1 MSTEEWRTILSHPSF
16 EASSLGQIRGGK
28 RGGIKKQRLHATGRW
43 HMRVGNTTQFVHI
56 LICEA
61 FHGPKP
67 NPTDTVDHINRDH
80 KDNRPENLRW
90 VSRTVQ
96 ARNHTGH
103 LNKGFPLYIN
113 HYINQTGTQFYAI
126 KVEIPGT
133 RGVGGTGRKFRHKAL
148 NIEHYTLE
156 DAIRERDAIMAELGV
171 DA

>member
-1 MSTEEWRTILSHPSF
+1 MAEEWRTIPSHPLF

-28 RGGIKKQRLHATGRW
+28 RGGIKKQSVHKNGRW
-43 HMRVGNTTQFVHI
+43 NLRIEHKVVGTHT

-67 NPTDTVDHINRDH
+67 NPSYTVDHINRDH

-90 VSRTVQ
+90 ASRTVQ
-96 ARNHTGH
+96 ARNNTNVI
-103 LNKGFPLYIN
+103 NKGLPLYIN
-113 HYINQTGTQFYAI
+113 HYINHAGTQFYAI

-133 RGVGGTGRKFRHKAL
+133 RATGRKYRHKAL

-156 DAIRERDAIMAELGV
+156 EATRERDTIMAELGV
-171 DA
+171 VA